1 MTRVF
6 LHGLGQ
12 NADDWMA
19 VQSHLTGNFETVTP
33 DLSALLRTGD
43 GTYNSLLQS
52 VSAECCSLPGPLDLC
67 GLSLGSVLA
76 LHHAILYPNQL
87 HSLVLIAPQVR
98 MPRRLLAFQNALFR
112 LLPER
117 LVTGGTV
124 LGKKELLTLTRSM
137 TKLDLTAGLSSV
149 ICPTLVI
156 CGQRDR
162 ANRRA
167 AEDLAAAL
175 PRAKLWIAPAAGHQV
190 NLEAPQALA
199 EALNAFWCPL
209 Q

>member
-12 NADDWMA
+12 NADDWMS
-19 VQSHLTGNFETVTP
+19 VQSRLTGNFEAVTP

-43 GTYNSLLQS
+43 GTYDSLLQA
-52 VSAECCSLPGPLDLC
+52 VSAACGSLPGPLDLC

-76 LHHAILYPNQL
+76 LHHAILYPEKI
-87 HSLVLIAPQVR
+87 HSLVLIAPQAR

-117 LVTGGTV
+117 LVTGGIT

-137 TKLDLTAGLSSV
+137 TRLDLTDGLSSV
-149 ICPTLVI
+149 VCPTLVI

-162 ANRRA
+162 ANRKA
-167 AEDLAAAL
+167 AEDLAAVL
-175 PRAKLWIAPAAGHQV
+175 PRASLWVAPDAGHQV

-199 EALNAFWCPL
+199 EALNAFGCPL